1 MTEDTKNIKYCS
13 FCGKSQHEAGKLIAG
28 PNVFICDSCITLCSN
43 IIKEEN
49 KKSLTEGTKDTPTP
63 QEMLEHLDDYVIGQ
77 RKAKKVLSV
86 SVYNHYKRL
95 YNSAIKNDVE
105 IQKSNILLIGPTGS
119 GKTLLASTLAKILDV
134 PFTIADATT
143 LTEAGY
149 VGEDVENILV
159 RLLQATNYDLEKA
172 QKGIVYIDEID
183 KISRKSDNP
192 SLTRD
197 VSGEG
202 VQQALLKLIEGSI
215 ISVPP
220 QGGRKHPQQEFI
232 QFDTSNVLFI
242 CGGAFDGIEKI
253 IEKRTT
259 KTSIGFGANIQ
270 SKKEKNLTELF
281 SMIEPEDIIK
291 FGIIPEMMGR
301 MPIIVTLDE
310 LDREAL
316 CSILTEP
323 KNALIKQYKTLFSM
337 ENVELEFTDDSLE
350 AIADK
355 AIKRKTGARGL
366 RSIIENL
373 LLDTMFTLPSNKN
386 IQKVI
391 VNRDVIEHDKSPIII
406 YQEKKK
412 DKKIV

>member
-1 MTEDTKNIKYCS
+1 MTDETKDIKYCS
-13 FCGKSQHEAGKLIAG
+13 FCGKSQHEAKKLIAG
-28 PNVFICDSCITLCSN
+28 PNVFICDSCIKLCMN
-43 IIKEEN
+43 IINEEQ
-49 KKSLTEGTKDTPTP
+49 KKAITESTSETPTP
-63 QEMLEHLDDYVIGQ
+63 HEILEHLDDYVIGQ
-77 RKAKKVLSV
+77 QRAKKVLSV
-86 SVYNHYKRL
+86 AVHNHYKRL
-95 YNSAIKNDVE
+95 YNKAVQNDVD

-119 GKTLLASTLAKILDV
+119 GKTLLASTMAKFLDV

-159 RLLQATNYDLEKA
+159 RLLQATNYDVEKA

-202 VQQALLKLIEGSI
+202 VQQALLKLIEGAVV
-215 ISVPP
+215 SVPP

-242 CGGAFDGIEKI
+242 CGGAFEGIDKI
-253 IEKRTT
+253 IEKRTE
-259 KTSIGFGANIQ
+259 KTSMGFGATIA
-270 SKKEKNLTELF
+270 SKQERSVSELLGK
-281 SMIEPEDIIK
+281 IEPEDIIK

-301 MPIIVTLDE
+301 MPIIVTLDD
-310 LDREAL
+310 LNKEAL

-323 KNALIKQYKTLFSM
+323 KNALVKQYKTLFQM

-350 AIADK
+350 AIAQK

-373 LLDTMFTLPSNKN
+373 LLDTMFDIPNNKN
-386 IQKVI
+386 ITKVI
-391 VNRDVIEHDKSPIII
+391 VDKEVVEKEKSPIII
-406 YQEKKK
+406 YQDKKK
-412 DKKIV
+412 DKKVV